1 MLIRELKRNTA
12 VWEGGRNVLRKALQ
26 DNSTTKSRSLWADA
40 WRRFKKNK
48 MAIISLVFL
57 LLLALTGVTTLI
69 IDWVTDDKIYD
80 SLVIS
85 QDLSQRFV
93 PPSSE
98 HVLGLDEFGRDIL
111 LRILW
116 GTRYSLFMSV
126 AAVLAAG
133 ILGTVIGAVAGYYG
147 GKVDN
152 VIMRFMDVVLS
163 LPYMLLAIAI
173 VAALGP
179 GLVNVLISI
188 AIGYVPEFARVT
200 RASVMTIREREFVEA
215 AKAVGATDRNIIF
228 SQILPNAMAPL
239 IVEVTM
245 AIAGAIL
252 SIAGLSFLGLGIQP
266 PLPEWGA
273 MLTNARGYIRDAWH
287 ITVFPGLVILIT
299 ILALNIIGDGLRD
312 ALDPKLKN

>member
-1 MLIRELKRNTA
+1 MEN
-12 VWEGGRNVLRKALQ
+12 ALQ
-26 DNSTTKSRSLWADA
+26 QNNSSVKARSLWADA

-48 MAIISLVFL
+48 MAVISLIFL
-57 LLLALTGVTTLI
+57 LFLALIGIGTLV
-69 IDWVTDDKIYD
+69 IDWVTNDSIYD

-85 QDLSQRFV
+85 QNLSQRFE
-93 PPSSE
+93 PPSGS
-98 HVLGLDEFGRDIL
+98 HILGLDEFGRDIL

-116 GTRYSLFMSV
+116 GTRYSLFMSI
-126 AAVLAAG
+126 AAVIAAG
-133 ILGTVIGAVAGYYG
+133 IVGTVIGAAAGYYG
-147 GKVDN
+147 GRVDN
-152 VIMRFMDVVLS
+152 VIMRLMDIVLS

-188 AIGYVPEFARVT
+188 AIGYVPEFARII

-215 AKAVGATDRNIIF
+215 AKAVGASDRTIIF
-228 SQILPNAMAPL
+228 QQILPNAMAPL

-287 ITVFPGLVILIT
+287 ITVFPGLIILIT

>member
-1 MLIRELKRNTA
+1 ME
-12 VWEGGRNVLRKALQ
+12 NVLQNNSGTVKAR
-26 DNSTTKSRSLWADA
+26 TLWADA
-40 WRRFKKNK
+40 WRRFKKNQ
-48 MAIISLVFL
+48 MAVISLIFL
-57 LLLALTGVTTLI
+57 ICLALIVIITLV
-69 IDWVTDDKIYD
+69 IDWVTNDSIYD
-80 SLVIS
+80 TLVIS
-85 QDLSQRFV
+85 QNLTQRFE
-93 PPSSE
+93 PPSSS
-98 HVLGLDEFGRDIL
+98 HILGLDEFGRDIL

-116 GTRYSLFMSV
+116 GTRYSLFMSI

-133 ILGTVIGAVAGYYG
+133 IVGIVIGAVAGYYG
-147 GKVDN
+147 GRVDN
-152 VIMRFMDVVLS
+152 VIMRLMDVVLS

-188 AIGYVPEFARVT
+188 AIGYVPEFARIT
-200 RASVMTIREREFVEA
+200 RASVMTIREREFIEA
-215 AKAVGATDRNIIF
+215 AKAVGASDRKIIF
-228 SQILPNAMAPL
+228 QQILPNAMAPL

-287 ITVFPGLVILIT
+287 ITVFPGLVILVT

>member
-1 MLIRELKRNTA
+1 M
-12 VWEGGRNVLRKALQ
+12 LRKALQ

-188 AIGYVPEFARVT
+188 AIGCVPEFARVT

>member
-1 MLIRELKRNTA
+1 MSKDLNC
-12 VWEGGRNVLRKALQ
+12 N
-26 DNSTTKSRSLWADA
+26 NSSIKSRSLWADA
-40 WRRFKKNK
+40 WRRFRKNK
-48 MAIISLVFL
+48 MAVISLIFL
-57 LLLALTGVTTLI
+57 MLLAGIGIATLI
-69 IDWVTDDKIYD
+69 IDWATNGSIYE
-80 SLVIS
+80 SLVIN
-85 QDLSQRFV
+85 QDLSKRFV
-93 PPSSE
+93 EPSLK
-98 HVLGLDEFGRDIL
+98 HPLGLDEFGRDIL

-116 GTRYSLFMSV
+116 GTRYSLFMSI

-133 ILGTVIGAVAGYYG
+133 AVGIVIGAIAGYYG
-147 GKVDN
+147 GKVDS
-152 VIMRFMDVVLS
+152 VIMRLMDVVLS

-188 AIGYVPEFARVT
+188 AIGYVPEFARIT
-200 RASVMTIREREFVEA
+200 RASVMTIREREFIEA
-215 AKAVGATDRNIIF
+215 AKAVGGSDRSIIF
-228 SQILPNAMAPL
+228 NQILPNSLAPI
-239 IVEVTM
+239 IVEFTM

-287 ITVFPGLVILIT
+287 ITIFPGLTILIT